1 MAEMMR
7 EMRWL
12 RYSALIYAFGL
23 ALHTVDHFRRGLD
36 VITPEVL
43 WLGNLST
50 VIGLVSVV
58 LVLMNNRHAP
68 MVAAI
73 TGIPIAVGVS
83 LVHFLPG
90 WGAVSDPFP
99 GGASAGVTLFSWL
112 AVPIEVGGAF
122 AMGLIGWSIVR
133 SRQASH
139 LPA

>member
-1 MAEMMR
+1 MTR
-7 EMRWL
+7 EARWL

-23 ALHTVDHFRRGLD
+23 ALHTADHFRRGLD

-43 WLGNLST
+43 WLGNIST

-58 LVLMNNRHAP
+58 LVLANNRHAP

-83 LVHFLPG
+83 LVHFLPY

-133 SRQASH
+133 GTPSRSLA
-139 LPA
+139 A

>member
-1 MAEMMR
+1 MLR

-12 RYSALIYAFGL
+12 KYSALIYAFGL
-23 ALHTVDHFRRGLD
+23 ALHTADHFRRGLD

-43 WLGNLST
+43 WLGNIST
-50 VIGLVSVV
+50 VIGLASVV
-58 LVLMNNRHAP
+58 LVLANNKHAP
-68 MVAAI
+68 LVAAI
-73 TGIPIAVGVS
+73 TGIPIAIGVS
-83 LVHFLPG
+83 LVHFLPY

-122 AMGLIGWSIVR
+122 AMGWIGWSIVR
-133 SRQASH
+133 DTRSRS